1 MYFLR
6 IAVCICCD
14 WPEYLLFGLKQLYAV
29 FAIQDREFHPN
40 KLFIVLVFTSSE
52 VKFRKL
58 NLEALPVSA
67 AFTANHVSNHV
78 GKGGDRFPIPNQ
90 FYRPLSHGGH
100 IESQENKKLC
110 FCTASLALNSRL
122 GEAYRAKTKL
132 FILLR
137 INMVPSDKGL

>member
-1 MYFLR
+1 M
-6 IAVCICCD
+6 
-14 WPEYLLFGLKQLYAV
+14 
-29 FAIQDREFHPN
+29 
-40 KLFIVLVFTSSE
+40 VFTSSE

-58 NLEALPVSA
+58 KLEALPVSA

-78 GKGGDRFPIPNQ
+78 GKGEDRFPIPNQ
-90 FYRPLSHGGH
+90 FYIPLSHGGH
-100 IESQENKKLC
+100 NKKLC

-137 INMVPSDKGL
+137 INMVPRKKRSISLFLMKMVSLAMRLGLTFAANITRSN